1 MLRYMKTAV
10 KMAGFDAE
18 SALKR
23 RYNERCVCNVILYM
37 TFTFAFNGGL
47 GSFISQEVSH
57 KMDNLS

>member
-1 MLRYMKTAV
+1 MKTAV

-37 TFTFAFNGGL
+37 TFTFAFNVRTGKYKKL
-47 GSFISQEVSH
+47 P
-57 KMDNLS
+57 